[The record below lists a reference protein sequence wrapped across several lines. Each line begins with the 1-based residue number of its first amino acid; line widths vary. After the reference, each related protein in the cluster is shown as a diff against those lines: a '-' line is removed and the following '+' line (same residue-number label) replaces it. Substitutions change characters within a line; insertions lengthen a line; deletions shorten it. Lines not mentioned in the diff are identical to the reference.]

1 MNKVWLTG
9 DAVVDLIPDTPTTYL
24 KCPGGAPANVAVGV
38 ARLGGHCGFFGRV
51 GLDPLGKF
59 MKQTLLDENVDVEN
73 LKLDKAQR
81 TSAVLVDLDEHGER
95 TFTFMVKPSADQFMQ
110 KDDIPQ
116 FEAGQWLHACSIALA
131 NEPSRTST
139 LEAIQ
144 RMKQVGGFVSFDPN
158 LREEVWQNPNEL
170 ISVVMKAVALA
181 DVVKFSEEELMLL
194 TGAPSIEA
202 GIEQLVP
209 LELKLIVITQGEHG
223 ALVIF
228 NGKAFRV
235 SATTVKVIDTTG
247 AGDAFVCGLLARL
260 SQQAEW
266 LQEDIVLNAVEWGN
280 ACGGLATTEK
290 GAMTALPTRT
300 TLDRLLSLRV
310 TKE

>member
-38 ARLGGHCGFFGRV
+38 ARLGCHCGFFGRV

-59 MKQTLLDENVDVEN
+59 MKQTLLDENVDVES

-81 TSAVLVDLDEHGER
+81 TSTVLVDLDEHGER

-110 KDDIPQ
+110 KEDIPQ

-202 GIEQLVP
+202 GIEQLAP

-266 LQEDIVLNAVEWGN
+266 LHEDIVLNAVEWGN

-300 TLDRLLSLRV
+300 TLDRLLSSRV